1 VHRLRGV
8 AALLI
13 VFLLL
18 GGVAACGVKA
28 DVVAR
33 VNGVDITRAEFD
45 RIYQQLITQSGVTV
59 TDDAQK
65 LQYQKAL
72 LSMLIESEL
81 VTQDAQKQGADLSDA
96 AVDEQL
102 KAMMGGQDQA
112 AFEAQ
117 VKQAGLTMEDLRR
130 SIKAEIARQFLLERV
145 SAEATAAPLAKDY
158 ALLEHI
164 LVSDETSAA
173 VIYEQLKKGA
183 DFAKIAKEQSL
194 DTGSGQA
201 GGSLG
206 WASTDGYVVEFQ
218 QAADALKVGEMSKPV
233 KSQFGWHIIRK
244 VNEAKAGTPLDKLPA
259 DLRAIVE
266 SDAGENAL
274 TAYIAE
280 LKAKADIEYV
290 DETLK
295 PE

>member
-1 VHRLRGV
+1 
-8 AALLI
+8 
-13 VFLLL
+13 VFVLL
-18 GGVAACGVKA
+18 GGVAACGAKA

-45 RIYQQLITQSGVTV
+45 RIYQQLITQAGVTV

-130 SIKAEIARQFLLERV
+130 SIKAEIARQRPARAGTAGRV

-183 DFAKIAKEQSL
+183 DFAKIANEQSI

-218 QAADALKVGEMSKPV
+218 QAADALKVGEISKPV